1 MSRFTSRV
9 TVDTS
14 RLNRILR
21 NLPGNT
27 HDYVRAVAFSVEGK
41 AKINAKVDTGAM
53 KASIYTR
60 IGTQDGGPEAWAE
73 AQQKAAEHGKTVEL
87 VELPAPPNATTAHV
101 GPGVNY
107 GIDQEF
113 GTHRQAAQPFLVP
126 AVQQVTREL
135 ERGALLRAARRVVTD
150 E

>member
-1 MSRFTSRV
+1 MAKFNARV

-27 HDYVRAVAFSVEGK
+27 HDLVRAIAFAVEAQ
-41 AKINAKVDTGAM
+41 AKVNAPVDTGALRN
-53 KASIYTR
+53 SIYTR
-60 IGTQDGGPEAWAE
+60 IGNEDGGPAAFSAAQGRNPE
-73 AQQKAAEHGKTVEL
+73 AQTVEL
-87 VELPAPPNATTAHV
+87 PQPPSNTVAHV

-107 GIDQEF
+107 GIEVEF
-113 GTHRQAAQPFLVP
+113 GGGKRAAQPFLIS
-126 AVQQVTREL
+126 AVRQVERDL
-135 ERGALLRAARRVVTD
+135 ERRFAREARRIATD